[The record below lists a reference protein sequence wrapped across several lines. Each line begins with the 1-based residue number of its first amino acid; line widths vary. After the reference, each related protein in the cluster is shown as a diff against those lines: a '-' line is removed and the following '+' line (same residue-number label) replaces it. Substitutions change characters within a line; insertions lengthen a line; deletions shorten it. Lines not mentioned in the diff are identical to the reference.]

1 MAAQAAKMGK
11 KCNGCGVWNR
21 PHPVGNSFDPGQK
34 CFVPACKCILYQ
46 GMPKDKYPG
55 KHHRPGEPKGGRAS
69 GTSSVGGA
77 DAILRNTRQPVAP
90 AVGARHVPSPNSPW
104 GKDKQ
109 LNKVLKDLE
118 AAKKEVEQLR
128 TKGQES
134 EPETAEV
141 GNDYS
146 KAVKECRANLHKC
159 KTKLAEA
166 EKEGDE
172 EILAVLR
179 PRKDKAEAVLQAAL
193 DQQQA
198 AKPVDQRQKE
208 LEREVKRLEGSC
220 KQQDTTNTD
229 LTKAKEEA
237 LAAERAGLERATSLK
252 EQLAQAKKKL
262 EAAKL
267 EQAPAGE
274 LATSSTSLQRQF
286 RLPREG
292 EGQEGYVQR
301 RMEMAQTSLP
311 PSLQPTLQQ
320 KTLLQEAFIEEFK
333 AAKADSNAVLPWPA
347 QEPDDDAEMGE
358 VDIDSIEDSLLDDL
372 HMLNGGADG
381 DGDANPTPEQHA
393 ERRTKQKEQLK
404 VQKQKGSA
412 NRVLQN
418 LIKPKRGGA
427 GASAKTSDLR

>member
-1 MAAQAAKMGK
+1 MATQAAKLGK

-21 PHPVGNSFDPGQK
+21 PHVVGAAFDPGQK
-34 CFVPACKCILYQ
+34 CFMDNCKCILYQ
-46 GMPKDKYPG
+46 GIAKDRYPG
-55 KHHRPGEPKGGRAS
+55 KHHRSSEPKGSRAF
-69 GTSSVGGA
+69 GTSSVEGA
-77 DAILRNTRQPVAP
+77 GTALRNTRQPVAP
-90 AVGARHVPSPNSPW
+90 AVGAHHVPNTNSPW
-104 GKDKQ
+104 GASKV
-109 LNKVLKDLE
+109 NKLFKELE
-118 AAKKEVEQLR
+118 AVKKENEQLR

-146 KAVKECRANLHKC
+146 KAVKKCRTDLHNC

-172 EILAVLR
+172 EILSVLR
-179 PRKDKAEAVLQAAL
+179 PRKDKAEAALQAAL

-252 EQLAQAKKKL
+252 EQLEQAKKKL

-274 LATSSTSLQRQF
+274 LATSSTCLKRQF

-320 KTLLQEAFIEEFK
+320 KTVLQEAFIEEFK

>member
-1 MAAQAAKMGK
+1 M
-11 KCNGCGVWNR
+11 
-21 PHPVGNSFDPGQK
+21 
-34 CFVPACKCILYQ
+34 
-46 GMPKDKYPG
+46 
-55 KHHRPGEPKGGRAS
+55 
-69 GTSSVGGA
+69 
-77 DAILRNTRQPVAP
+77 
-90 AVGARHVPSPNSPW
+90 
-104 GKDKQ
+104 
-109 LNKVLKDLE
+109 
-118 AAKKEVEQLR
+118 
-128 TKGQES
+128 
-134 EPETAEV
+134 
-141 GNDYS
+141 
-146 KAVKECRANLHKC
+146 
-159 KTKLAEA
+159 
-166 EKEGDE
+166 
-172 EILAVLR
+172 
-179 PRKDKAEAVLQAAL
+179 
-193 DQQQA
+193 
-198 AKPVDQRQKE
+198 
-208 LEREVKRLEGSC
+208 EGSC

-252 EQLAQAKKKL
+252 EQLEQAKKKL

-381 DGDANPTPEQHA
+381 DGDGNPTPEQHA
-393 ERRTKQKEQLK
+393 ERRSKQKEQLK
-404 VQKQKGSA
+404 VQKQKG

-427 GASAKTSDLR
+427 GAAAKTSDLRLDQTRTKVGTGTSSVGCATGDLGWSPT